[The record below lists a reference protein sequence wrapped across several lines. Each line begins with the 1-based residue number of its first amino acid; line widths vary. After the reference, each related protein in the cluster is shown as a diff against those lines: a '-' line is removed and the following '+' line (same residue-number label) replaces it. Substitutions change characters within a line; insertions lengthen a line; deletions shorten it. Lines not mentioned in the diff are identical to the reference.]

1 MKQSSFTSFSPK
13 IFKLTELDINSK
25 WKYNITVIW
34 MQFLTRRIY
43 VLGILNVSSI

>member
-13 IFKLTELDINSK
+13 ITELDINSK